1 MEITEV
7 RVFPVNEDKLKAYA
21 TITFDDCFVVRD
33 LKVIHGNSGLFVAMP
48 SKKRKDGTFKD
59 VAHPLNNEFRS
70 KIEQKVLDAYEGERA
85 AAVGAHPTQET
96 PPPPSSETPPD
107 EKAEEGPPPESEPPS
122 SETPTDTKAEEGPPP
137 ESEPP
142 DSEGSGS

>member
-48 SKKRKDGTFKD
+48 SKKRKDGSFKD

-70 KIEQKVLDAYEGERA
+70 KIEKAVLDAYEGGGSVA
-85 AAVGAHPTQET
+85 AGSGGG
-96 PPPPSSETPPD
+96 SSPKDP
-107 EKAEEGPPPESEPPS
+107 ASAGEGPPEGADS
-122 SETPTDTKAEEGPPP
+122 SDT
-137 ESEPP
+137 
-142 DSEGSGS
+142 

>member
-21 TITFDDCFVVRD
+21 TITFDDCFVIRD

-48 SKKRKDGTFKD
+48 SKKRKDGSFKD

-70 KIEQKVLDAYEGERA
+70 KIEQKVLDAYEAERA
-85 AAVGAHPTQET
+85 QMAGPH
-96 PPPPSSETPPD
+96 
-107 EKAEEGPPPESEPPS
+107 EGPAPKAPESPEPPESEPSLDPE
-122 SETPTDTKAEEGPPP
+122 ETLPNPTEN
-137 ESEPP
+137 
-142 DSEGSGS
+142 

>member
-70 KIEQKVLDAYEGERA
+70 KIEQKVLDAYEAERA
-85 AAVGAHPTQET
+85 AAAGT
-96 PPPPSSETPPD
+96 PAKQGSSAP
-107 EKAEEGPPPESEPPS
+107 GS
-122 SETPTDTKAEEGPPP
+122 SA
-137 ESEPP
+137 
-142 DSEGSGS
+142 

>member
-70 KIEQKVLDAYEGERA
+70 KIEQKVLDAYEAERA
-85 AAVGAHPTQET
+85 AAVGGPPKAGSPGSEIPPEGN
-96 PPPPSSETPPD
+96 PPPQD
-107 EKAEEGPPPESEPPS
+107 
-122 SETPTDTKAEEGPPP
+122 
-137 ESEPP
+137 
-142 DSEGSGS
+142 